1 MASFEKVDGFLHEL
15 GHLNQLIFLKSCSYL
30 PAREPK
36 FYCQERAETLNL
48 RTGLPFSR
56 SRQQL
61 RTGAC
66 FKNSYLTILL
76 AYNGVYISNKCF
88 LSYCIVYMNQFI
100 IIIHL

>member
-48 RTGLPFSR
+48 RTGLPFSC

-76 AYNGVYISNKCF
+76 AYNGVYINLKWF
-88 LSYCIVYMNQFI
+88 LSYCIVHMNQF
-100 IIIHL
+100 LS